1 MRSAESRGDERLR
14 LRFGELA
21 PATQAAL
28 LQLDPVADREE
39 YAELR
44 ALLAEA
50 RPESLSELATADRP
64 EARRLGLRLG
74 NLGLEELGVWARA
87 DAGSL
92 LDALDDPA
100 VRCLVVDTGSLPTRE
115 EQALVAESV
124 LRGVWERRRER
135 RPLLLVIDEAHNVC
149 PAASADV
156 LTALA
161 TEHAIRIAGEGRKFG
176 IYMLVAT
183 QRPQKVHENV
193 ISQCDNLVLMRL
205 NSSADAAF
213 IAAMFGFAPPGLV
226 GLATDF
232 RLGEALV
239 AGKLASHPAVLRF
252 GARVA
257 REGGGDVER
266 GLGGSAGLGDRHGR
280 PGGEDADGH
289 ARRVDRGEAL
299 ELARRQA
306 RIVAPPH
313 ARARERAPV
322 DRHRHP
328 RRQQPRRL
336 RGALRVEVPRA
347 HAGPPA
353 PHGQQRDVD
362 ALRQPAH
369 AVEEVRVAGE
379 VDARAALDDE
389 AHRAEVLAPR
399 RPAPVVDGLRHHHV
413 QALHA
418 HAVAGRDG
426 DRLVPGPPPDERRDT
441 VRRDHRGAGR
451 QVAQRRQVEMV
462 VMGVREE
469 HGVDARLE
477 VGDRDEPADV
487 PDPLAQ
493 HGIRQHPGAVELD
506 QGRGVTHVGEETG
519 GQTAEPFMRRWMHH
533 GASTGAPHCPRPA

>member
-1 MRSAESRGDERLR
+1 MTDMSLSGRADAFRTLRAQAEASVLPLATSLDGRRFSFQARIEGLDLQLGGYVMLEGDGGAKLGQVRSLAVGEADLGEVGLPGEDGVDVRTRLQIRLARGDGVILERGAKPFHDHLTRAATADEVGAWQAEVAPARASLAVGNLSLAGETPMSLDAGGFDRHTFLCGQSGSGKSYSLGLVLEQLLLETDLRIVILDPNSDCARLGELREEVPPDKAERWAVLAPGIRVRSAESRGDERLR

-100 VRCLVVDTGSLPTRE
+100 VRCLVVDTGSLPTRD

-135 RPLLLVIDEAHNVC
+135 RPVLLVIDEAHNVC
-149 PAASADV
+149 PASSADV
-156 LTALA
+156 LTGLA

-257 REGGGDVER
+257 REGGGDV
-266 GLGGSAGLGDRHGR
+266 SADW
-280 PGGEDADGH
+280 AA
-289 ARRVDRGEAL
+289 ARD
-299 ELARRQA
+299 
-306 RIVAPPH
+306 
-313 ARARERAPV
+313 
-322 DRHRHP
+322 
-328 RRQQPRRL
+328 
-336 RGALRVEVPRA
+336 
-347 HAGPPA
+347 
-353 PHGQQRDVD
+353 
-362 ALRQPAH
+362 
-369 AVEEVRVAGE
+369 
-379 VDARAALDDE
+379 
-389 AHRAEVLAPR
+389 
-399 RPAPVVDGLRHHHV
+399 
-413 QALHA
+413 
-418 HAVAGRDG
+418 
-426 DRLVPGPPPDERRDT
+426 
-441 VRRDHRGAGR
+441 
-451 QVAQRRQVEMV
+451 
-462 VMGVREE
+462 
-469 HGVDARLE
+469 
-477 VGDRDEPADV
+477 
-487 PDPLAQ
+487 
-493 HGIRQHPGAVELD
+493 
-506 QGRGVTHVGEETG
+506 
-519 GQTAEPFMRRWMHH
+519 
-533 GASTGAPHCPRPA
+533 